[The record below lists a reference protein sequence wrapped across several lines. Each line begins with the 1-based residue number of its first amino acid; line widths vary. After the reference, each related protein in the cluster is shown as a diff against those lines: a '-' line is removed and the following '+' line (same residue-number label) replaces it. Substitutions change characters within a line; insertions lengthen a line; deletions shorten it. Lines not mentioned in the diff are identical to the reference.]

1 MQEISMDVT
10 RPLPAEGKVVVIYA
24 GRTTECVLRVPVAS
38 TASSSAEELA
48 SVGWLTV
55 GHLGSDGIALQV
67 ANHAMLA
74 RCS

>member
-1 MQEISMDVT
+1 MDVT
-10 RPLPAEGKVVVIYA
+10 RPLPAEGKVVVLYA
-24 GRTTECVLRVPVAS
+24 GCTTECRLRVPVAS

-48 SVGWLTV
+48 LEGWLTV

-67 ANHAMLA
+67 ATHAMLA

>member
-1 MQEISMDVT
+1 MDVT

-24 GRTTECVLRVPVAS
+24 GRTTECILRVPVAS
-38 TASSSAEELA
+38 TASSSAQELA

-55 GHLGSDGIALQV
+55 GHLGADGIALQV